1 MAVVVAVLPRPPR
14 SRDKLSAV
22 AMVLIAA
29 GAAFVAVPG
38 ERRYAGESVPGLIL
52 VGVGLGMCTGDV
64 DIPQTSQ
71 PMS

>member
-1 MAVVVAVLPRPPR
+1 
-14 SRDKLSAV
+14 
-22 AMVLIAA
+22 MVLIAA